1 VPLLLHTQDKY
12 NYWKN
17 LRGPTGELVEAHT
30 DDTWQRGDAGHA
42 VIAGSRHC
50 AQLGPVLAQHTID
63 ITTPGDVGSRM
74 DSHYENRLCH
84 LTLTTEGGR
93 VLTGVAYNERCYG
106 TLR

>member
-1 VPLLLHTQDKY
+1 M
-12 NYWKN
+12 
-17 LRGPTGELVEAHT
+17 
-30 DDTWQRGDAGHA
+30 
-42 VIAGSRHC
+42 
-50 AQLGPVLAQHTID
+50 LAQHTID